1 MGDMCVLHDL
11 LNRFSSA
18 DENAAA
24 FSIYDGEKV
33 TEITYRKFLHD
44 ILDAAGYFAE
54 NNIVHQHIAL
64 AAPNSYTWIKTFFA
78 IIVSGNVAVL
88 MNPDLPKDVLAWQCA
103 KADVSMICGERT
115 LQEEFG
121 DAEVVPVVLLEQVKG
136 SPFSIEKLYSAENN
150 ETIIMFF
157 TSGTTGQSKAV
168 EITAS
173 NFRYSIK
180 NFEEP
185 FILDGMERIMTP
197 IPFCHIFG
205 FLHIIE
211 TLNHCKTVC
220 LGRGIGYL
228 FFDMAFLNPDMLS
241 TVPSVLESLAKFLK
255 RNSSKQAGNRGLGEN
270 LKLIT
275 YGGASLQSNVGH
287 YFIDLGLKLYVCYGM
302 TEISC
307 GATWGDVDIEH
318 SNTAG
323 KFCEYIEYRFE
334 NGELLVTGPTLMKG
348 YYKDPEETAKVIEK
362 GWLHTGDLGYC
373 DENGYF
379 YLTGRKKNVIILSNG
394 ENVNPEEIE
403 AKFALCNAILES
415 LVYGDGKGICA
426 DIYTDNPD
434 EANRFVKEYNQNVPM
449 YQQVY
454 KVNCVAEPLEKTGIG
469 KIKRKEN
476 KNV

>member
-33 TEITYRKFLHD
+33 TEITYRKFLLD

-64 AAPNSYTWIKTFFA
+64 AAPNSYAWIRTFFA
-78 IIVSGNVAVL
+78 ILASGNVAVL
-88 MNPDLPKDVLAWQCA
+88 MNPDLPKDVLSWQCV

-115 LQEEFG
+115 LQEECG
-121 DAEVVPVVLLEQVKG
+121 NTAAVPFVLLEQVKG
-136 SPFSIEKLYSAENN
+136 SPLSVEKVYSAEDN
-150 ETIIMFF
+150 ETIMMLF
-157 TSGTTGQSKAV
+157 TSGTTGKSKAV
-168 EITAS
+168 EVTAS
-173 NFRYSIK
+173 NFDYSIK

-185 FILDGMERIMTP
+185 YMIDGMLRIMTP
-197 IPFCHIFG
+197 LPFYHILG
-205 FLHIIE
+205 FMHIAE
-211 TLNHCKTVC
+211 TLKYCKTVC

-228 FFDMAFLNPDMLS
+228 FLDMAALNPDMLN
-241 TVPSVLESLAKFLK
+241 TVPSILESLVKILK
-255 RNSSKQAGNRGLGEN
+255 RNTSEQAIRKYVGNK

-275 YGGASLQSNVGH
+275 YGAGLLKTSICHFLL
-287 YFIDLGLKLYVCYGM
+287 DLGFDVYVSYGM
-302 TEISC
+302 SEMTC
-307 GATWGDVDIEH
+307 TATWSCIDKEH
-318 SNTAG
+318 STSAG
-323 KFCEYIEYRFE
+323 KFCKFIQYRFE
-334 NGELLVTGPTLMKG
+334 NGELLMSGPTLMKG
-348 YYKDPEETAKVIEK
+348 YYKDPEETAKVIEN
-362 GWLHTGDLGYC
+362 GWLHSGDLGYC
-373 DENGYF
+373 DEDGYF

-426 DIYTDNPD
+426 DIYTDHPD
-434 EANRFVKEYNQNVPM
+434 EAIRYVKEYNRNVPM

-454 KVNCVAEPLEKTGIG
+454 KVNCVAEPLEKTGSG